1 MFQNLDFE
9 QATITPT
16 PVGGL
21 THFPDPAQCFPG
33 WTVGGSGTFVMYNG
47 LSLNNPAVILMGPN
61 FPNAA
66 NYTPLQGSYSVLL
79 QYYGTGGPPPTLS
92 QTGFIPAD
100 AKSMSFLTT
109 PSESAGV
116 VTLDDSP
123 ISLISIAGGRM
134 AADISAFAGTEVEL
148 TFSTT
153 TPFLSRASALYFD
166 DVQFSPSQIPEP
178 NMLALSGLAALLVG
192 WRFLWRRRCRRN

>member
-178 NMLALSGLAALLVG
+178 NMSALSGLAALLVG